1 MHEISKASVF
11 AQAGHSDHAESQPR
25 PSAEDLSIELHEP
38 SALEPNLLQPSP
50 HHRIMERFGK
60 AVAELLNCGSCYV
73 AIMSPATGAQLEEVR
88 VGNATIDPSCTTT
101 MARIARKGAGADC
114 ALLEP
119 INARTAFVRK
129 LIGPEPGPKSHSVIG
144 RFASRERTTVVFV
157 AGWRSAALVHAEI
170 PCLGR
175 AVRTLWETV
184 NSSARQSLV
193 ADQALVPDQALAP
206 DVDAQILLEELA
218 LPALVT
224 DEGLNIHGV
233 NRGGRALLAKGE
245 LLKIEGGKLM
255 GASDSVTDG
264 LRRAV
269 REALVSRA
277 GQVSFDRTVPLS
289 TERQQFA
296 FAKVGA
302 VPTHR
307 DARKALVIVPQFDE
321 VLGAQR
327 IAAAFGLNWAEER
340 IIARILQFQC
350 PRDIGADLRLTEATV
365 RTYTKRIMLKLG
377 INRQSEFFLLY
388 HLTQSPFGAGKR
400 EKTASHAL
408 SECPPKGNDPAL
420 DS

>member
-1 MHEISKASVF
+1 VHEISKASVF
-11 AQAGHSDHAESQPR
+11 AQAGRSDHAESQPLA
-25 PSAEDLSIELHEP
+25 SADNLSIELREP
-38 SALEPNLLQPSP
+38 SPLEQRPLVPSP
-50 HHRIMERFGK
+50 HQRIMERFGK

-73 AIMSPATGAQLEEVR
+73 AIMSPATGGQLEEVR

-129 LIGPEPGPKSHSVIG
+129 LIGPEPGSKSHSVIG

-157 AGWRSAALVHAEI
+157 AGWRSAALVQAEI

-175 AVRTLWETV
+175 AVRTLWETI
-184 NSSARQSLV
+184 NSSARQ
-193 ADQALVPDQALAP
+193 ALAPDQAQAP

-245 LLKIEGGKLM
+245 LLKIEGGKLV
-255 GASDSVTDG
+255 GASGSVTDG

-327 IAAAFGLNWAEER
+327 IADAFGLNWAEER

-400 EKTASHAL
+400 EKAASHAL
-408 SECPPKGNDPAL
+408 SECPPKVNDTAL